1 MRAGQSQV
9 IAVTG
14 ATSGMG
20 KACVEQL
27 SAAGHRVYG
36 TVFGVEVD
44 PAWADLPYTLM
55 PCDITDPD
63 DVAAFY
69 SRIEAEAGRID
80 VLVNCAGFALEG
92 GVEDT
97 TVEEAKLQF
106 EVNLFGTHRMI
117 RAVLPIMRRQ
127 GGGRIIT
134 IGSFAGQAPAVPF
147 QGFYSMSKKALDGLT
162 EALRLECK
170 AFGVQ
175 ATNVNPAD
183 VKTDFTAN
191 RMRAAA
197 LTPASPYYERS
208 LRSISA
214 MRESEMSSQ
223 GPEVI
228 GRLVCRLVEARRLK
242 PKYLV
247 EPRYKMMHFLM
258 RFLPGT
264 SVEKLVESLYC
275 RSEKSGGSS

>member
-1 MRAGQSQV
+1 MQQDAGKV

-20 KACVEQL
+20 KACVEGL

-36 TVFGVEVD
+36 TVFGVEMD
-44 PAWADLPYTLM
+44 PRWKDLPYTLM
-55 PCDITDPD
+55 PCDVTDPEA
-63 DVAAFY
+63 VTAFY

-80 VLVNCAGFALEG
+80 VLVNCAGFAFEG

-117 RAVLPIMRRQ
+117 RRVLPIMRRQ

-134 IGSFAGQAPAVPF
+134 ISSFASQAPAVPF

-162 EALRLECK
+162 EALRMECK
-170 AFGVQ
+170 TFGVQ
-175 ATNVNPAD
+175 ATSVNPGD
-183 VKTDFTAN
+183 VKTDFTGH
-191 RMRAAA
+191 RVRAAA
-197 LTPASPYYERS
+197 LTPESPYYERS
-208 LRSISA
+208 LRSIDA
-214 MRESEMSSQ
+214 MKESELGSQ

-228 GRLVCRLVEARRLK
+228 GRLVCKLVEKRRLK

-247 EPRYKMMHFLM
+247 EPKYKMLHFLM
-258 RFLPGT
+258 RFISNST
-264 SVEKLVESLYC
+264 AEKLIESVYC
-275 RSEKSGGSS
+275 RSK

>member
-1 MRAGQSQV
+1 MPDDASKV

-36 TVFGVEVD
+36 TVFGVEMD
-44 PAWADLPYTLM
+44 PEWQHLPYTLM
-55 PCDITDPD
+55 PCDITDQD
-63 DVAAFY
+63 AVKAFY
-69 SRIEAEAGRID
+69 TRIENEAKRID

-117 RAVLPIMRRQ
+117 REVLPIMRRQ
-127 GGGRIIT
+127 GSGRIIT
-134 IGSFAGQAPAVPF
+134 ISSFAGQGPAVPF

-175 ATNVNPAD
+175 ATSINPAD
-183 VKTDFTAN
+183 VKTDFTGH
-191 RMRAAA
+191 RLRAAA
-197 LTPASPYYERS
+197 LTQSSPYYRQS
-208 LRSISA
+208 LASIDA

-228 GRLVCRLVEARRLK
+228 GRLVCELVEKRRLK
-242 PKYLV
+242 PRYFV
-247 EPRYKMMHFLM
+247 EPMYKMLHFLM
-258 RFLPGT
+258 RFLSNAT
-264 SVEKLVESLYC
+264 AEKLVEYVYC
-275 RSEKSGGSS
+275 RSKKSEGSS